1 MILLAAIAATTY
13 FITRKGGVS
22 EFIGGES
29 SPTAIAS
36 TVSTPSRSSPSTAT
50 PTTTSGTG
58 SNEGGSEEKDEEE
71 DECDLCSN
79 EGDEESTSA
88 VPSKTSDSYVS
99 TPPSTGKP
107 PSSGGG
113 LYGENLMVDFST
125 LKSADDLSSFLS
137 ENGLRVST
145 DEIGSEPITHT
156 FLSENVSR
164 RISFSFVFL
173 RIASDTDSFLDQLGG
188 WRLAAESDWTGR
200 RW

>member
-1 MILLAAIAATTY
+1 MILLAALAATTY
-13 FITRKGGVS
+13 VITREGGVS

-29 SPTAIAS
+29 SPTAVASAAS
-36 TVSTPSRSSPSTAT
+36 TSGRSSPSPAS

-58 SNEGGSEEKDEEE
+58 SSEGGSEEEEEEE
-71 DECDLCSN
+71 DECDLCLD
-79 EGDEESTSA
+79 EADEEPASGEPT
-88 VPSKTSDSYVS
+88 KTSGTDES
-99 TPPSTGKP
+99 TPSSTGKP

-164 RISFSFVFL
+164 RISFSFVSL
-173 RIASDTDSFLDQLGG
+173 RIASDTDSFLDRLGG